1 MSNNPISD
9 YLKLAKSLSTIPKLN
24 ELRLDLTTVEKVEIV
39 LRNLPNLKKLN
50 DKEIKP
56 DLFYEDNIQE
66 NNNEMESNENNE
78 NIQIKNNNEINNSDK
93 IIVEK
98 NEYEKNENYTNDIEL
113 PDSNIES
120 EINNYDVSYILFKF
134 NYIYRK

>member
-9 YLKLAKSLSTIPKLN
+9 YLKLAKSLSTIPNLN

-56 DLFYEDNIQE
+56 DLFYEDNIEE

-78 NIQIKNNNEINNSDK
+78 NIQINKNIDINNSDK

-120 EINNYDVSYILFKF
+120 EIGNYDVSYILFKF
-134 NYIYRK
+134 NYL

>member
-1 MSNNPISD
+1 
-9 YLKLAKSLSTIPKLN
+9 
-24 ELRLDLTTVEKVEIV
+24 
-39 LRNLPNLKKLN
+39 
-50 DKEIKP
+50 
-56 DLFYEDNIQE
+56 
-66 NNNEMESNENNE
+66 MESNE

>member
-9 YLKLAKSLSTIPKLN
+9 YLQLAKSLSTIPNLN

-56 DLFYEDNIQE
+56 DLFYEDNIEE

-78 NIQIKNNNEINNSDK
+78 NIQINKNIDINNSDK

-120 EINNYDVSYILFKF
+120 EIGNYDVSYILFKF
-134 NYIYRK
+134 NYI

>member
-9 YLKLAKSLSTIPKLN
+9 YLKLVKSLSTIPNLN

-56 DLFYEDNIQE
+56 DLFYEDNIEE

-78 NIQIKNNNEINNSDK
+78 NIQINKNIDINNSDK

-120 EINNYDVSYILFKF
+120 EIGNYDVSYILFKF
-134 NYIYRK
+134 NYI